1 MKPLPKVSRRS
12 FLATVAGAPLG
23 VAFVGASVGD
33 AQAQPSC
40 TDRDPAP
47 PRGDPGGRGRNCQN
61 QPAPTPPSTGCSDSD
76 SGSGADPGGRGRR
89 CSAQP
94 PVSGCSDRDPS
105 DPGGRGRNC
114 GGNVGGG
121 TPTGRRERTYEVC
134 WVDHPSRTD
143 NECNIQT
150 YTEWATTYSD
160 GRTVHDTAEADGRKA
175 EMTRRG
181 YTIRWHRILQDW

>member
-1 MKPLPKVSRRS
+1 MKPLPKLSRRS
-12 FLATVAGAPLG
+12 FLATVAGAPIG
-23 VAFVGASVGD
+23 IAFVGASVSD

-40 TDRDPAP
+40 TDSDPSP

-61 QPAPTPPSTGCSDSD
+61 QPPPPPPTGCSDSD

-89 CSAQP
+89 CSTQP

-105 DPGGRGRNC
+105 DPSGRGRNC
-114 GGNVGGG
+114 GGRRDGDAYQ
-121 TPTGRRERTYEVC
+121 TGRRERTYEVC

-160 GRTVHDTAEADGRKA
+160 GQTVYDTAEADGRKA

-181 YTIRWHRILQDW
+181 YSIRWHRILQDW